1 MRVYGA
7 LLWSM
12 GRIFKGAEVSR
23 IYVGSFQDEQLL
35 RDEHVQLFNKDEQ
48 VLKSHLAELP
58 KACSMRKVN
67 EIVKRIRLC
76 VVHLCVLG
84 HLRSRMPYF
93 WGANHMQT
101 TLISKLDEVYDDVR
115 RTYQLSEGDFPRIED
130 FRAKLQMEDFYS
142 FPKTDRKTL
151 QKLQMLLTEDI
162 PYIISQLA
170 GVPDTSMTSTS
181 DEEHEDRGAG
191 EARGRGARG
200 RVRGCR
206 GEQRTNVRAP
216 QHQREKGC
224 TRRRKRR

>member
-1 MRVYGA
+1 MVPAPLLNHMNIIDTPGVLSGEKQRTSGIHFAHVSRWFAERSDLILLMFDCSKLDISDEFKLVIEELQPHEDRSTVLNKADQLDTESLMRVYGA

-84 HLRSRMPYF
+84 HLKSHAVF

-101 TLISKLDEVYDDVR
+101 TLIS
-115 RTYQLSEGDFPRIED
+115 Q
-130 FRAKLQMEDFYS
+130 
-142 FPKTDRKTL
+142 
-151 QKLQMLLTEDI
+151 
-162 PYIISQLA
+162 
-170 GVPDTSMTSTS
+170 
-181 DEEHEDRGAG
+181 
-191 EARGRGARG
+191 AR
-200 RVRGCR
+200 
-206 GEQRTNVRAP
+206 
-216 QHQREKGC
+216 
-224 TRRRKRR
+224 